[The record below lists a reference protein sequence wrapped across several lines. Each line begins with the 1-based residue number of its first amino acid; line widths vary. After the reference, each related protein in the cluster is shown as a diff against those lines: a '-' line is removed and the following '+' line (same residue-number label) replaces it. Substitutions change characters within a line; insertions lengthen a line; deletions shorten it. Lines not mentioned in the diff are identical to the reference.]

1 MTEVTEAGQP
11 SRPQSVA
18 EFTDAARAVI
28 PPASW
33 DFVSG
38 GSGAELSVAANR
50 RTFDNLY
57 VAPRMLRDVSHVS
70 TASRLVGTEASL
82 PVAVAPMAYHGLV
95 HPESEAATARA
106 AKKAGVPFTVA
117 MLSGTPV
124 ERIAESGADLWFQLY
139 WLRDRGAT
147 TELVSRAEAAGCQA
161 LMLTVDVPRLG
172 RRLKDQRNGFA
183 LPPDVYAAHF
193 RGEAAIGAQRA
204 SAEGSA
210 VASHTTEM
218 FDPSLSWSDIEWLR
232 ARTRLPLVVKGILT
246 REDALR
252 ATRAGVDALVV
263 SNHGGRQ
270 LDGAVPALTVLPEIR
285 AAVGDTVEVLVDGGV
300 RSGADVLKA
309 LARGADGVL
318 LGRPVLYGLA
328 VGGEAGVD
336 AVLSLLREELETDLA
351 LSGCR
356 TVGEAAHLT
365 TYEFRASSST
375 GTATW

>member
-1 MTEVTEAGQP
+1 MTEVAQAGQP
-11 SRPQSVA
+11 GPPQSVA
-18 EFTDAARAVI
+18 EFADAARAVM
-28 PPASW
+28 PPAAW

-50 RTFDNLY
+50 RAFDNLY

-70 TASRLVGTEASL
+70 TASRLAGTEASL
-82 PVAVAPMAYHGLV
+82 PVAIAPMAYHGLA
-95 HPESEAATARA
+95 HPQSEAATARA
-106 AKKAGVPFTVA
+106 AKTAGVPFTVA

-147 TELVSRAEAAGCQA
+147 TELVSRAEAAGCRA

-172 RRLKDQRNGFA
+172 RRLKDHRNGFA
-183 LPPDVYAAHF
+183 LPSDVYAAHF
-193 RGEAAIGAQRA
+193 RGEAATGAQRT
-204 SAEGSA
+204 SAAGSA
-210 VASHTTEM
+210 VATHTTEM
-218 FDPSLSWSDIEWLR
+218 FDPSLAWSDIEWLR
-232 ARTRLPLVVKGILT
+232 ERTRLPLVVKGILT

-252 ATRAGVDALVV
+252 AARSGVDALVV

-285 AAVGDTVEVLVDGGV
+285 DAVGDSVDVLVDGGV
-300 RSGADVLKA
+300 RSGTDVLKA

-328 VGGEAGVD
+328 VGGEPGVE

-356 TVGEAAHLT
+356 TVGEAADLT
-365 TYEFRASSST
+365 TYEFDASSST
-375 GTATW
+375 GTASW

>member
-1 MTEVTEAGQP
+1 VTEVTRAGRP

-18 EFTDAARAVI
+18 EFAGAARDVVSPGA
-28 PPASW
+28 W
-33 DFVSG
+33 DFISG

-50 RTFDNLY
+50 RAFDNLY

-95 HPESEAATARA
+95 HPQGEAATARA
-106 AKKAGVPFTVA
+106 AKTAGVPFTVA
-117 MLSGTPV
+117 MLSGTTV
-124 ERIAESGADLWFQLY
+124 ERVAESGADLWIQLY

-147 TELVSRAEAAGCQA
+147 AELVSRAEAAGCRA

-172 RRLKDQRNGFA
+172 RRLKDQHNRFA
-183 LPPDVYAAHF
+183 LPSDVYAAHF
-193 RGEAAIGAQRA
+193 RGAAAIGAQQV

-210 VASHTTEM
+210 VATHTTEM
-218 FDPSLSWSDIEWLR
+218 FDPSLAWSDIEWLR

-246 REDALR
+246 REDALM
-252 ATRAGVDALVV
+252 ATRSGVDALVV

-270 LDGAVPALTVLPEIR
+270 LDGAVPAITVLPEIR
-285 AAVGDTVEVLVDGGV
+285 DAVGDTMEILVDGGV
-300 RSGADVLKA
+300 RSGTDVLKA

-318 LGRPVLYGLA
+318 LGRPILYGLA
-328 VGGEAGVD
+328 VSGESGVE
-336 AVLSLLREELETDLA
+336 AVLALLREEFETDLA

-356 TVGEAAHLT
+356 TPGEAAQLR
-365 TYEFRASSST
+365 TYESNAMSMT
-375 GTATW
+375 GTASW

>member
-1 MTEVTEAGQP
+1 MTDVVEAGQP
-11 SRPQSVA
+11 RPPHSVA
-18 EFTDAARAVI
+18 DFADAARAVI
-28 PPASW
+28 PPGAW

-38 GSGAELSVAANR
+38 GSGAELSMAANR
-50 RTFDNLY
+50 RAFDNLY

-70 TASRLVGTEASL
+70 TATRLVGTETSL
-82 PVAVAPMAYHGLV
+82 PVAIAPMAYHGLV
-95 HPESEAATARA
+95 HPHSEAATARA
-106 AKKAGVPFTVA
+106 AKTAGVPFTAA

-147 TELVSRAEAAGCQA
+147 AELVSRAEAAGCQA

-172 RRLKDQRNGFA
+172 RRLKDHRNGFA

-193 RGEAAIGAQRA
+193 RGEAATGAQRGSGA
-204 SAEGSA
+204 GSA
-210 VASHTTEM
+210 VATHTTEM
-218 FDPSLSWSDIEWLR
+218 FDPSLAWGDIEWLR

-246 REDALR
+246 REDAVR
-252 ATRAGVDALVV
+252 AVRSGVDALVV

-285 AAVGDTVEVLVDGGV
+285 DAVGDTVELLVDGGI
-300 RSGADVLKA
+300 RSGTDVLKA

-328 VGGEAGVD
+328 VGGESGVE

-356 TVGEAAHLT
+356 TVGEAAHLK
-365 TYEFRASSST
+365 TYESNASSST
-375 GTATW
+375 GTASW